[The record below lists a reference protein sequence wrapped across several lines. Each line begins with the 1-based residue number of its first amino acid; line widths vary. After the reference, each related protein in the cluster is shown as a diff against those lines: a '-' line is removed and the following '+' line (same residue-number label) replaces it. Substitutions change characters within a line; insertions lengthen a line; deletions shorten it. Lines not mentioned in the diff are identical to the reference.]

1 MRPGPPHEPNSVTGS
16 DKRSPPFEVIASP
29 QENGQVIVFLRS
41 LRDQRAF
48 RGFMLMA
55 EVNGDRGHGYFVP
68 ADESA
73 ELAATMDCEN
83 LPVTCTD
90 EAACQGFANAIAH
103 SSPEDKVAVT
113 SIWTPPS
120 QMSGQVTFVATFVG
134 ENDPDLGST
143 WWENVRSSPIDLF

>member
-1 MRPGPPHEPNSVTGS
+1 MTKAKVLQTYCPVTYLIFSCLFFSNIANSYTVT
-16 DKRSPPFEVIASP
+16 FLFQVIASP

-83 LPVTCTD
+83 LPVTCAD

-113 SIWTPPS
+113 AIWTPPS
-120 QMSGQVTFVATFVG
+120 QMSGQVRKI
-134 ENDPDLGST
+134 SK
-143 WWENVRSSPIDLF
+143 